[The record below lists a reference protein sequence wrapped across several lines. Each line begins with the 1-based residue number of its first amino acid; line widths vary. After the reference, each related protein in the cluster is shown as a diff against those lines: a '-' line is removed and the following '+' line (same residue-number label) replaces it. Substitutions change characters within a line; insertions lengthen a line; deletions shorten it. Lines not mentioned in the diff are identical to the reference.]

1 MSSLREGVATMVTLL
16 TTPAD
21 RELVVTRTFDTV
33 PERLWEAWTRPEHV
47 REWYGVAALTTTVV
61 DIDLRVGG
69 AWRWGQTGPDGQEI
83 VFSGV
88 YEDVVPAE
96 RLDYTEV
103 FEQMPDGEPVRVTL
117 TFDATPD
124 GGTALT
130 STSFWPSNES
140 RDQALAAGMEAGIRE
155 QYDRLAEYLKTL

>member
-1 MSSLREGVATMVTLL
+1 MVTLL

-21 RELVVTRTFDTV
+21 RELVITRTFDAPPARV
-33 PERLWEAWTRPEHV
+33 WEAWTVPAHV
-47 REWYGVAALTTTVV
+47 REWYGVSGLTTTVV

-69 AWRWGQTGPDGQEI
+69 AWRWGQTAPEGQQI
-83 VFSGV
+83 VFSGR
-88 YEDVVPAE
+88 YEDVVPVE

-103 FEQMPDGEPVRVTL
+103 FEQMPDGDPVRVTL

-130 STSFWPSNES
+130 STSFWPSNEI
-140 RDQALAAGMEAGIRE
+140 RDQSLAAGMEAGVRE
-155 QYDRLAEYLKTL
+155 QYDRLAEHLKSM

>member
-1 MSSLREGVATMVTLL
+1 MVTLL

-21 RELVVTRTFDTV
+21 RELVITRTFDAPPARV
-33 PERLWEAWTRPEHV
+33 WEAWTVPEHV
-47 REWYGVAALTTTVV
+47 RQWYGVSGLTTTVV

-69 AWRWGQTGPDGQEI
+69 SWRWGQTAPEGQQI
-83 VFSGV
+83 VFSGR
-88 YEDVVPAE
+88 YEDVVPVE
-96 RLDYTEV
+96 RIDYTEV

-130 STSFWPSNES
+130 STSFWPSNEI
-140 RDQALAAGMEAGIRE
+140 RDQSLAAGMEAGVRE
-155 QYDRLAEYLKTL
+155 QYDRLAEHLRAM

>member
-1 MSSLREGVATMVTLL
+1 MVTLL

-21 RELVVTRTFDTV
+21 RELVVTRTFDAPPARV
-33 PERLWEAWTRPEHV
+33 WEAWTRPEHV
-47 REWYGVAALTTTVV
+47 REWYGAAGLTTSVV
-61 DIDLRVGG
+61 DIDLRAGG

-83 VFSGV
+83 VFSGT
-88 YEDVVPAE
+88 YEDVVPLE

-130 STSFWPSNES
+130 STSFWPSNEI
-140 RDQALAAGMEAGIRE
+140 RDQALEAGMEAGVRE
-155 QYDRLAEYLKTL
+155 QYDRLAEHLAEMR